1 MQRRQFEAYLDKVFD
16 WSGRVAA
23 LPEGRQSPRHPWPQV
38 WDAVFLGAAV
48 QIPNLHR
55 REAECRRGVL
65 AQRVGAL
72 REDTLG

>member
-1 MQRRQFEAYLDKVFD
+1 MQRHPFEAYLHKVFD
-16 WSGRVAA
+16 GSGQVAA
-23 LPEGRQSPRHPWPQV
+23 LPEGRQSPRHPGQQV
-38 WDAVFLGAAV
+38 GDAVFLGAAV

>member
-1 MQRRQFEAYLDKVFD
+1 MQRRQLEAYLDKVFAG
-16 WSGRVAA
+16 WGRVAA
-23 LPEGRQSPRHPWPQV
+23 LPEGRQSPRHPGQQV
-38 WDAVFLGAAV
+38 GDAVFLGAAV